1 MYIYIYLMHTKIKE
15 AMEEGKTSPKHETK
29 KWKEMNTCR
38 HVALVINEE
47 NRSKLDR
54 GWREGKDLCKTNT
67 MLRIAQENREKK
79 DLKN

>member
-1 MYIYIYLMHTKIKE
+1 MYIYILCIQKSKKPWKKE
-15 AMEEGKTSPKHETK
+15 KTSPKHETK

-54 GWREGKDLCKTNT
+54 GWRGGKDLCKTNT